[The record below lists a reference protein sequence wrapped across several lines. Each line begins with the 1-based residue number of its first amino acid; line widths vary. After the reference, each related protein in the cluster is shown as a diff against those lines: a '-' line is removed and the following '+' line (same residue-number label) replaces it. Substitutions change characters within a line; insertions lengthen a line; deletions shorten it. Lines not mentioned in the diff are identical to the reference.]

1 VSRPNRDVSC
11 AIALPPDW
19 QQIDLLDPEGEPVL
33 DGPLAAALAH
43 AAHGTDHAQL
53 LMLRSLF
60 ALTANGQPLA
70 AGLAVTLADPSAP
83 VSSQPLTEETFA
95 GREVAAVTL
104 PAGSGL
110 RVRHIAPAGVLG
122 GSEPLQVL
130 RIQYLLH
137 TVHGLLTVTFTTPQ
151 APRAPEWNSLFDAM
165 AATCEL
171 A

>member
-1 VSRPNRDVSC
+1 VTRPNRDVTC
-11 AIALPPDW
+11 AVALPPDW
-19 QQIDLLDPEGEPVL
+19 QQIDLLDPDGEPVL

-43 AAHGTDHAQL
+43 AAHGTGHARL

-60 ALTANGQPLA
+60 ALTTTGQPLA
-70 AGLAVTLADPSAP
+70 AGLAVTLAEPSAP
-83 VSSQPLTEETFA
+83 VSSQPLTEDSFT

-110 RVRHIAPAGVLG
+110 RVRHIAPAGMLA

-137 TVHGLLTVTFTTPQ
+137 TSHGLLTLTFTTPQ